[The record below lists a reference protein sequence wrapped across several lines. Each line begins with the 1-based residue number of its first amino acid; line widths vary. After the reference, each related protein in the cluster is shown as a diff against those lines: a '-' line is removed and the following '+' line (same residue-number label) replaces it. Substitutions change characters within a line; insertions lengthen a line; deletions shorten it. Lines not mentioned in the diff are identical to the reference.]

1 MLQYTIY
8 ETHFISSPRGQN
20 VQNDIF
26 KCIFKNKKFGIRI
39 ALKCVPDGLI
49 YNEAALNQAMALHR
63 AGGKRLIT
71 WIMLAK
77 LIDAHM
83 EN

>member
-1 MLQYTIY
+1 M
-8 ETHFISSPRGQN
+8 
-20 VQNDIF
+20 
-26 KCIFKNKKFGIRI
+26 NKKFGIRI

-77 LIDAHM
+77 LIDAYM